1 MRADPFIR
9 APAMHTGLD
18 IRADTGEPARAT
30 AAGTVTMAG
39 WNGGYGKMVE
49 VDHGNGFATRYAHLS
64 AIDVEVGQAVRIGQI
79 VGKVGSTGRSTGPH
93 LHYETRVD
101 GDAVDPQRFLRAGVR
116 LGGATVSPTRRN
128 SELAVPICYSR
139 ARRRLGAIAMNTLRK
154 SAIGMLAVLMLAGN
168 ALAAEARFLSF
179 PDELRRARAAIGPDA
194 DCRVFVEEILARCE
208 LATAGTHGI
217 QIQFADVSGSMLP
230 RKSVILT
237 RGTIEPQRFSGVLA
251 AYGLPTEVVVPCI
264 SGEPGRPGAGYEAY
278 VGDYYVRCDRDQVTI
293 TYARRF

>member
-1 MRADPFIR
+1 
-9 APAMHTGLD
+9 
-18 IRADTGEPARAT
+18 
-30 AAGTVTMAG
+30 
-39 WNGGYGKMVE
+39 
-49 VDHGNGFATRYAHLS
+49 
-64 AIDVEVGQAVRIGQI
+64 
-79 VGKVGSTGRSTGPH
+79 
-93 LHYETRVD
+93 
-101 GDAVDPQRFLRAGVR
+101 
-116 LGGATVSPTRRN
+116 
-128 SELAVPICYSR
+128 
-139 ARRRLGAIAMNTLRK
+139 MNTFGK
-154 SAIGMLAVLMLAGN
+154 SVIGMLAVLMLASN

-230 RKSVILT
+230 RRSVILT

-251 AYGLPTEVVVPCI
+251 VYGLPTEVVVPCVA
-264 SGEPGRPGAGYEAY
+264 GEPGRPGAGYEAY